1 MAEDSSSFDS
11 ERKRA
16 VLRQLLQTRAGD
28 NRGTGAEGQ
37 PVRRGSSVG
46 RLEEAPE
53 VVEFFARMDH
63 LTSLGMVDPCFRAVE
78 GPAAGTVNIGGRTLI
93 NFSSYNYLG
102 LAGDPRVKRAAQ
114 DAIERFGTSASAS
127 RLASGE
133 RPLHRE
139 LEQALAAFLGV
150 EDAMVFTAGYAT
162 NVAVLGHILGA
173 RDLVI
178 HDEFAHNSI
187 LLGCQMSRAKRLSF
201 SHNDLAALDDLL
213 RRNRADADKAL
224 IVVEG
229 AYSMDGDYPNL
240 PRLVSLAR
248 QHNASIFVD
257 EAHSLGVM
265 GRTGRGVGEH
275 FAVEREAVDL
285 WMGTLSKSL
294 ASVGG
299 YVAGSRRLIHY
310 LKYTVPGFVFSA
322 GMSPADA
329 AAALTA
335 LRLIEQE
342 PWRVAKLMDNT
353 RLFLAEARAAGLDT
367 GLSRDTAVVPVIVRN
382 SVLCLRLAA
391 ALFEE
396 GINVFPMIYPAVAED
411 QARLRFFIS
420 AEHTTEHL
428 REAVGTVARL
438 LRAGGPSGDHVGVI
452 S

>member
-1 MAEDSSSFDS
+1 MPEDRSSFDP
-11 ERKRA
+11 ETKRT
-16 VLRQLLQTRAGD
+16 VLRQLLQNRAGD
-28 NRGTGAEGQ
+28 NRGTTAGRQSAHGAS
-37 PVRRGSSVG
+37 PVWH
-46 RLEEAPE
+46 LADAPE
-53 VVEFFARMDH
+53 VAEFFARREY
-63 LTSLGMVDPCFRAVE
+63 LGGLGLVDPCFHTIE
-78 GPAAGTVNIGGRTLI
+78 GAAADTVNIDGRKLI

-114 DAIERFGTSASAS
+114 DAIEQFGTSASAS

-162 NVAVLGHILGA
+162 NVAVLNHILGA

-178 HDEFAHNSI
+178 HDELVHNSI
-187 LLGCQMSRAKRLSF
+187 IFGCQTSSAKRLSF
-201 SHNDLAALDDLL
+201 SHNDLGLLDDLL

-224 IVVEG
+224 IVVDG
-229 AYSMDGDYPNL
+229 AYSMDGDYPDL
-240 PRLVSLAR
+240 PRLISMAR
-248 QHNASIFVD
+248 QHKASIFVD

-265 GRTGRGVGEH
+265 GRTGRGIGEH
-275 FAVEREAVDL
+275 FAVEPEAVDL

-299 YVAGSRRLIHY
+299 YVAGNRRLIQY

-322 GMSPADA
+322 GMPPVNA

-342 PWRVAKLMDNT
+342 PWRIAKLMDNT

-382 SVLCLRLAA
+382 SARCLRLAA

-420 AEHTTEHL
+420 VEHTAEHL
-428 REAVGTVARL
+428 REAVGAVARL
-438 LRAGGPSGDHVGVI
+438 LRAGGPLGTTQE
-452 S
+452 